1 MAKKE
6 WLKKENAR
14 IHANTIKL
22 IKEEAVKRR
31 EWKKLNVKDAK
42 KE

>member
-14 IHANTIKL
+14 IHANTIKF
-22 IKEEAVKRR
+22 IKEDAVKRR
-31 EWKKLNVKDAK
+31 EKNGKSRV
-42 KE
+42 